1 MKKQGEVEVGQAWP
15 ELWHCGITGN
25 ATFLLP
31 CVTRL
36 LFPNGNWISG
46 FLLALRIK
54 SKLFPC
60 MASMALSYLSL
71 LRSNHTGL
79 SAPLTPRPCLASA
92 IFPMLSP
99 LLKSAFHPLSLA
111 GSFSPAKFQLYMS
124 LSKMASDHPIY
135 QRMVPCWF
143 SNSDLIFCIVLP
155 ATFMCCVSRAG
166 VSKHFS

>member
-1 MKKQGEVEVGQAWP
+1 MQLSCFHVW
-15 ELWHCGITGN
+15 
-25 ATFLLP
+25 LP
-31 CVTRL
+31 
-36 LFPNGNWISG
+36 FPGGNWISG

-60 MASMALSYLSL
+60 MASMALSHLSSI
-71 LRSNHTGL
+71 LRSDHTGL
-79 SAPLTPRPCLASA
+79 SAALTPRPCLASS

-135 QRMVPCWF
+135 QRKVPCCF

-155 ATFMCCVSRAG
+155 ATFMCYVSRAG
-166 VSKHFS
+166 TFFLKGQIVNYLLLSVTYPLFKKLKM